1 MNKRMTALVLALVL
15 MMTGLSWAMAEDL
28 QDIER
33 PPVFTDWPQTD
44 EQGYLQ
50 PGVVAGDEFL
60 HEDAEQGVWIYLSP
74 TLRVEVN
81 RLKAKTKHGK
91 LIWLEAEVKSREAV
105 FRAYSDNPDRP
116 RAGLEYPQLIARK
129 HRVVLGISGDYF
141 NFRIGSKIPL
151 GVIVRNGKTISSHT
165 YAQRVQGQP
174 PLDELSLYADGRME
188 VRHPREMSSQ
198 EYLER
203 GALDVLAFGPILLR
217 DGEVDDRLFKR
228 FQGQE
233 PRVSV
238 GMIEPGHYIAI
249 TVEGRHKRSVGAD
262 CLFMAQRMKALGTT
276 TAFTLDGGQTTCM
289 VFMGTVINEPGEF
302 NGAKFVRKQP
312 DILGIGL
319 SELVRTDKKR

>member
-1 MNKRMTALVLALVL
+1 MPSRAC
-15 MMTGLSWAMAEDL
+15 GF
-28 QDIER
+28 ICR
-33 PPVFTDWPQTD
+33 PR
-44 EQGYLQ
+44 
-50 PGVVAGDEFL
+50 
-60 HEDAEQGVWIYLSP
+60 
-74 TLRVEVN
+74 RVEVN
-81 RLKAKTKHGK
+81 RLKAKTKHSK
-91 LIWLEAEVKSREAV
+91 LIWLEAEVKSA
-105 FRAYSDNPDRP
+105 RP
-116 RAGLEYPQLIARK
+116 CSARIRITLTARAGLEYPQLIARK

-238 GMIEPGHYIAI
+238 GMIEPGHYMAI
-249 TVEGRHKRSVGAD
+249 TVEGRHKRSVGA
-262 CLFMAQRMKALGTT
+262 
-276 TAFTLDGGQTTCM
+276 TACSWHS
-289 VFMGTVINEPGEF
+289 
-302 NGAKFVRKQP
+302 A
-312 DILGIGL
+312 
-319 SELVRTDKKR
+319 